1 MILLMLI
8 DSVQIAGG
16 LVSFL
21 SFPIVVTRR
30 FISLSRASAWRSSI
44 GITFNPGSRYRV
56 QIVLGMEG
64 LRSYLFAL
72 FLTILTDFSNFGL
85 ENVKSKGRG

>member
-1 MILLMLI
+1 MSI
-8 DSVQIAGG
+8 DSVLIAAG

-21 SFPIVVTRR
+21 SFPIIVTRC
-30 FISLSRASAWRSSI
+30 FESISKASTWRSSI

-64 LRSYLFAL
+64 FAVL
-72 FLTILTDFSNFGL
+72 LVRPLLDHFDGFLYFRVR
-85 ENVKSKGRG
+85 ECKVKR